1 MARRVKI
8 ALQAAAVL
16 VVALLVALLGWQVF
30 RTNEGRVLGSQVDA
44 GEKPAAP
51 VFQLEELDGEQTVSL
66 ASLRG
71 KAVVLNFWA
80 SWCGPCKDEAPELE
94 AAWRKW
100 RDQDVVVLGINVQDF
115 GTDAQRFV
123 SRFGLAYPVLRDRH
137 GWTWGRYG
145 LKGLP
150 ETWFV
155 NPDGRLVGER
165 FEGPVT
171 TEELDRNIRVALG
184 PVR

>member
-1 MARRVKI
+1 MGGRVKI
-8 ALQAAAVL
+8 ALQAVAVL

-30 RTNEGRVLGSQVDA
+30 RTNEGRVLAGKVDE
-44 GEKPAAP
+44 GQKPAAP
-51 VFQLEELDGEQTVSL
+51 VFQLEELGGKETVSL

-80 SWCGPCKDEAPELE
+80 SWCAPCKDEAPELE
-94 AAWRKW
+94 AAWQKW
-100 RDQDVVVLGINVQDF
+100 RDQDVVVLGINLQDF
-115 GTDAQRFV
+115 DTDAQRFV
-123 SRFGLAYPVLRDRH
+123 DRYGVTYPVLRDRH

-145 LKGLP
+145 LRGLP

-155 NPDGRLVGER
+155 DPQGRLVER

-171 TEELDRNIRVALG
+171 TEELDRTIRVALG